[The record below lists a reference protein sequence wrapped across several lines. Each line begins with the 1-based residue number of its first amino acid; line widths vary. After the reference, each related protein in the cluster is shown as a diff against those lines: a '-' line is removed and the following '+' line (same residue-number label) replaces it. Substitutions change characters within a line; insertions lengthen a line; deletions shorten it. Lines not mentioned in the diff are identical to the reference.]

1 MNCLLIK
8 HSLKQDCSWITDLK
22 YRLIYAALERVI
34 WRVVYLCDSVF
45 FYCLLLWVITLWSV
59 CIFYESLPSS
69 FMSFRMFY
77 CHIVFRDCVHCWEWP
92 CRPNASCSTY
102 LGPSIK
108 DVHKKYVVLHSPMSA
123 FGITPSRP
131 RGRLHL
137 RSSKLALDTKFHVNQ
152 ASSYS
157 QLTSSSHHQ
166 NLAASADESDTAVVS
181 SMQRYLCIWTLHEA
195 SRSWGVTW
203 CW

>member
-8 HSLKQDCSWITDLK
+8 HSSKQDCSWITDLK
-22 YRLIYAALERVI
+22 YRHIYAALERVI
-34 WRVVYLCDSVF
+34 WRVVYLCDSKCF

-59 CIFYESLPSS
+59 RIFYESLSSS
-69 FMSFRMFY
+69 FMSFSHVLLPYCVQRLCSLLRMTM
-77 CHIVFRDCVHCWEWP
+77 
-92 CRPNASCSTY
+92 STKRKLFH

-108 DVHKKYVVLHSPMSA
+108 DVHKKYIVLHSPMSA
-123 FGITPSRP
+123 FGITPSTP

-137 RSSKLALDTKFHVNQ
+137 RSSKLALDTEFHANQ
-152 ASSYS
+152 ACSYS
-157 QLTSSSHHQ
+157 QLISSSHHQ

-181 SMQRYLCIWTLHEA
+181 FMQRYLCIWTLHEA